1 MIDGFWLPL
10 LIKAIATALV
20 VVLASVAAEKSGPFW
35 GGLIACLPISAGP
48 AYVLLGMSQ
57 EPAFIA
63 HSALSSYASSTCT
76 WVFLITF
83 VRLAG
88 RWPLWPSL
96 LTAIGA
102 WLAVAVVVTRV
113 PWTLTSATIVN
124 VVAFALALR
133 FTPRIAIEGTGTT
146 RVRKWHELPMRGV
159 LVGMFVAFVVTASD
173 VIGPAATGVAAV
185 FPIAMS
191 SLAVVIHP
199 AFGIRGSAAALSS
212 AVRPLLGIV
221 SALATVYLIVPRWG
235 IWPGLATG
243 LAVSFMWP
251 LLLIAMRKRA

>member
-1 MIDGFWLPL
+1 MLDSFWLPL
-10 LIKAIATALV
+10 LVKAAATALV

-57 EPAFIA
+57 GPEFITRT
-63 HSALSSYASSTCT
+63 ALSSYASSTCT
-76 WVFLITF
+76 WLFLFTF

-96 LTAIGA
+96 LTSIAA
-102 WLAVAVVVTRV
+102 WLASAIVVTQV
-113 PWTLTSATIVN
+113 LWTLLSATLVN

-133 FTPRIAIEGTGTT
+133 FTPVIKIEGAGTT
-146 RVRKWHELPMRGV
+146 RVRKWYELPARGV
-159 LVGMFVAFVVTASD
+159 LVGMFVAFVVTVSD
-173 VIGPAATGVAAV
+173 AIGPAATGVAAV

-221 SALATVYLIVPRWG
+221 SALATVYLTVPRWG

-243 LAVSFMWP
+243 LVVSFLWP
-251 LLLIAMRKRA
+251 LLLIAVRRRA